1 MQPPIS
7 DYALIGDCETAA
19 LVDKRGSID
28 WLCWPRFDSQACF
41 AHLLGDA
48 EHGRWQIAPKARQ
61 AHASRQYLPG
71 TLVLETRFETEDG
84 AVTVTD
90 FMPVRERGSSISN
103 LVRIVR
109 GERGTV
115 DMLMELVIRFDYGRL
130 VPWVTR
136 LREGGVRAVAGPHA
150 VAFHAPIPLHGEN
163 ERTHAAFSI
172 SQGETLAFTLT
183 YEASHLPMSEPVDP
197 AQALDATCRFWRE
210 WSSRSQYQGP
220 WADVVNRSLITIKAL
235 TYHPTGGV
243 VAAPTTSL
251 PETIGSERNWD
262 YRYCWLRDATFTLLS
277 LLNAG
282 YRQEAEAWCDWL
294 LRAVAGSALQLQ
306 PLFGLSGEA
315 RVPEQTLD
323 ELPGYRGSRPVRI
336 GNDAYSQLQ
345 LDAFGCVMDT
355 LHEARC
361 AGLELHE
368 AGWGLQRRLLRYL
381 EEIWHC
387 PDEGIWEVRGEPQHF
402 VHSKVMCWV
411 AFDRAIASAERFGL
425 EGPVDRWKALRARLH
440 AEILDRGFDPDI
452 GAFVQA
458 YGSTRLDASALLI
471 PLVGFL
477 PHTDPRVVST
487 TRVIERELSRDG
499 LLMRYRSDDGSDGLP
514 KSDSAFLA
522 CSFWLVDNLLLQGR
536 REEAEA
542 LFERLLGLCNDVG
555 LLAEQFDTRHDML
568 VGNFPQ
574 AFSHFALIDTA
585 FNFIGKGGMAFER
598 KRRESGVGCEDIAD
612 KGGATA

>member
-19 LVDKRGSID
+19 LVDKQGSID

-48 EHGRWQIAPKARQ
+48 EHGHWRIAPTSQDVRI
-61 AHASRQYLPG
+61 SRRYVPG
-71 TLVLETRFETEDG
+71 TLVLETRFETETG
-84 AVTVTD
+84 VVTVTD
-90 FMPVRERGSSISN
+90 FMPVRETDSPTSN

-109 GERGTV
+109 GERGVV
-115 DMLMELVIRFDYGRL
+115 DMQMQLVLRFDYGRL

-136 LREGGVRAVAGPHA
+136 LPDGGIRAVAGPHA
-150 VAFHAPIPLHGEN
+150 VVLHSPMRVHGKN
-163 ERTHAAFSI
+163 LRTHAAFSI
-172 SQGETLAFTLT
+172 RQGDILPFTLT
-183 YEASHLPMSEPVDP
+183 YEASHLPMPQPADP
-197 AQALDATCRFWRE
+197 IRALDATCRFWRD
-210 WSSRSQYQGP
+210 WSSRSRYEGP
-220 WADVVNRSLITIKAL
+220 WAEEVNRSLITIKAL

-251 PETIGSERNWD
+251 PETIGGSRNWD
-262 YRYCWLRDATFTLLS
+262 YRYCWLRDAMFTLLS

-294 LRAVAGSALQLQ
+294 LRAVAGSASQLQ
-306 PLFGLSGEA
+306 PLFGLAGEA

-323 ELPGYRGSRPVRI
+323 ELPGYRDSRPVRI
-336 GNDAYSQLQ
+336 GNAAYSQLQ
-345 LDAFGCVMDT
+345 LDAFGSVMDT

-368 AGWGLQRRLLRYL
+368 AGWGLQRRLLGYL
-381 EEIWHC
+381 EEVWHC
-387 PDEGIWEVRGEPQHF
+387 PDEGIWEVRGSAQHF

-425 EGPVDRWKALRARLH
+425 EGPVDRWKALRAALH
-440 AEILDRGFDPDI
+440 AEVLERGFNSDI
-452 GAFVQA
+452 GAFVQS

-477 PHTDPRVVST
+477 PATDERVVST
-487 TRVIERELSRDG
+487 TRVIEQELSRDG
-499 LLMRYRSDDGSDGLP
+499 LLMRYKSEDESDGLP
-514 KSDSAFLA
+514 ESDSAFLA
-522 CSFWLVDNLLLQGR
+522 CSFWLVDNLLLQGQSDK
-536 REEAEA
+536 ACA
-542 LFERLLGLCNDVG
+542 LFERLLSLCNDVG
-555 LLAEQFDTRHDML
+555 LLAEQFDVTRNML

-585 FNFIGKGGMAFER
+585 FNFLGDRGAAREQLKR
-598 KRRESGVGCEDIAD
+598 KD
-612 KGGATA
+612 